1 VAVVPQIICASPAYL
16 ARLGVPS
23 TPADLAS
30 HEAVGFFSQTS
41 ESSYAIELR
50 IERKITEFKLRNW
63 ISVCDAE
70 NYVVC
75 ALRGAGLIQLPR
87 FHVEDELADG
97 RLVEVLTE
105 WESPGLPINILYPQH
120 RQLAPRVRA
129 FVDWA
134 SRVYAAKFGGESGL
148 DARVL

>member
-1 VAVVPQIICASPAYL
+1 MATPLRLICS
-16 ARLGVPS
+16 
-23 TPADLAS
+23 S
-30 HEAVGFFSQTS
+30 HISAESAKGFFSQTS

-50 IERKITEFKLRNW
+50 IERKITEFKLRKW

-97 RLVEVLTE
+97 RLVEVLKE

-120 RQLAPRVRA
+120 RQLAP
-129 FVDWA
+129 
-134 SRVYAAKFGGESGL
+134 
-148 DARVL
+148 

>member
-1 VAVVPQIICASPAYL
+1 M
-16 ARLGVPS
+16 
-23 TPADLAS
+23 TPDDLTA
-30 HEAVGFFSQTS
+30 HETVGFFSPTS
-41 ESSYAIELR
+41 ESSYPIELR
-50 IERKITEFKLRNW
+50 IERKIIEFKPRRW
-63 ISVCDAE
+63 ISVSDAE

-97 RLVEVLTE
+97 RLVEVLKK

-134 SRVYAAKFGGESGL
+134 SQVYAAKFSRQNGRDGKV
-148 DARVL
+148 R